1 MNGYQTY
8 VLYQSLKLH
17 FHNESYDATR
27 YNFKT
32 SAKESSFSH
41 RKDRFFFERIGGKYK
56 TGDRIIDYFTAN
68 FSQGVSWIGDMREE
82 NLNQFEK
89 RMDSLTYQFEKDL
102 NILHDECDSFD
113 KICTSSIPLD
123 LLLSDRIN
131 IESIILIDLLVDFCN
146 TLRKNLPDPLTMY
159 DEQFQR
165 ILKYKFLLRR
175 RNLPYEKLNKTIK
188 KVFTK

>member
-1 MNGYQTY
+1 VNGYQTY

-89 RMDSLTYQFEKDL
+89 DL
-102 NILHDECDSFD
+102 NILHDECESFD

-131 IESIILIDLLVDFCN
+131 IESIILIDLLVNFCN

-165 ILKYKFLLRR
+165 ILKYKLLLRR
-175 RNLPYEKLNKTIK
+175 RNLPYDKLKKTIK